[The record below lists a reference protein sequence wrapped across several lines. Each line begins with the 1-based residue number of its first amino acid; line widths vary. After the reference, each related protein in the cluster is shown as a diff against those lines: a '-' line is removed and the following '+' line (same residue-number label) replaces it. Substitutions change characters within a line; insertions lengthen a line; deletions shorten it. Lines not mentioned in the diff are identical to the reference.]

1 MKRRMNVIQFIRHPL
16 KALLGERRVII
27 ISHAGVKDF
36 PLSAKLQWVACAASV
51 GFIMWV
57 SYSTG
62 SFLAY
67 KNLIESKDEQITSAT
82 RENQKLGQQYAML
95 KRDIKKINDST
106 AGMDDYKEFVL
117 SQYTDDDVQMPETPA
132 SVVALAPGT
141 DPMMKRIEYL
151 ESQLKEA
158 QESKKTL
165 VQAIRTRTQGR
176 IDEIEQII
184 ERAGLDTDV
193 LKKTASRDSK
203 FASSRNA
210 PTTLSSARS
219 RRNQGGPY
227 LPDDQQN
234 FSQEE
239 RTLFQDITDLG
250 LLNDIFAV
258 LPLADPLPGAEVTSD
273 FGRRIDPFTRRFA
286 RHSGLDLAGNVGAKI
301 HATAPGEVIFSD
313 RQGAYGRM
321 VEIDHGLGVTT
332 RYGHLRTILVEDGQ
346 QVQTGDV
353 IGIQGSSGRSSGPHL
368 HYEVRYRDNAIDPM
382 KFLKAKDDDL

>member
-1 MKRRMNVIQFIRHPL
+1 MNAIQFIRHPL

-36 PLSAKLQWVACAASV
+36 PLSAKLQWAACAASV

-67 KNLIESKDEQITSAT
+67 RNLIESKDEQITTAT
-82 RENQKLGQQYAML
+82 REKEKLGQQYAML
-95 KRDIKKINDST
+95 KRDIKKINEST

-117 SQYTDDDVQMPETPA
+117 NQYIGDDIQPPEA
-132 SVVALAPGT
+132 AAESVVALKPGT

-165 VQAIRTRTQGR
+165 VEAIRTRTQGK
-176 IDEIEQII
+176 IGEIEKII
-184 ERAGLDTDV
+184 ERAGLEPGN
-193 LKKTASRDSK
+193 LKKQASREAK
-203 FASSRNA
+203 FANNRTGSVR
-210 PTTLSSARS
+210 T

-227 LPDDQQN
+227 IPITEEISS

-239 RTLFQDITDLG
+239 RTLFQEITELS
-250 LLNDIFAV
+250 LLNDIFSV
-258 LPLADPLPGAEVTSD
+258 LPLADPLPGAEVTSE
-273 FGRRIDPFTRRFA
+273 FGRRTDPFTRRLA
-286 RHSGLDLAGNVGAKI
+286 RHSGVDLAGNVGAKI
-301 HATAPGEVIFSD
+301 RATAPGEVTFSD

-321 VEIDHGLGVTT
+321 VEIEHGLGIST
-332 RYGHLRTILVEDGQ
+332 RYGHLRTILVEEGQ
-346 QVQTGDV
+346 MVDAGDV

-368 HYEVRYRDNAIDPM
+368 HYEVRYQDRAIDPM